1 MKYNLKIGGDNFI
14 ITPYNT
20 EKEKEILLKD
30 SFEDY
35 NLDGI
40 LEILGFQESNPKVN
54 LDDFSDDFKKYII
67 YKYREISLGSDIN
80 VSFKCGNCKM
90 TNDTIIEI
98 NDIFI
103 PGKLSDSDIKTL
115 DIEVNEENLHLFL
128 DKDEDYIDNLDLDEM
143 DKLLERV
150 KDNQYSFNYDKVCSC
165 LKCKTEQT
173 VSIGENKFVVST
185 LSEDNLMSL
194 YKTYNFLNF
203 WGKYTKLD
211 VDSMYPFERSIFVG
225 LINKQKEDLANVK

>member
-54 LDDFSDDFKKYII
+54 LNDYSDDLKKYII

-80 VSFKCGNCKM
+80 VSFKW
-90 TNDTIIEI
+90 EI
-98 NDIFI
+98 
-103 PGKLSDSDIKTL
+103 
-115 DIEVNEENLHLFL
+115 
-128 DKDEDYIDNLDLDEM
+128 
-143 DKLLERV
+143 V
-150 KDNQYSFNYDKVCSC
+150 K
-165 LKCKTEQT
+165 
-173 VSIGENKFVVST
+173 
-185 LSEDNLMSL
+185 
-194 YKTYNFLNF
+194 
-203 WGKYTKLD
+203 
-211 VDSMYPFERSIFVG
+211 
-225 LINKQKEDLANVK
+225 